1 MSCLRSPFFVIAA
14 TQAFYSIFIVGYQYS
29 LNSHFYLYKSFV
41 SIVFKKTL
49 KKLQSIYLDFSK
61 GSTAASYN

>member
-1 MSCLRSPFFVIAA
+1 MLKVAFFLIAA
-14 TQAFYSIFIVGYQYS
+14 TQAFYSIFIVGYQQS